1 MEKRE
6 AVCIALCFWAVNVTC
21 ASQSPSPRVGQD
33 GWQGLELGIS
43 NPSDWLGF
51 NKSPGG

>member
-21 ASQSPSPRVGQD
+21 ASQSPSASVGQD
-33 GWQGLELGIS
+33 GWQGLSIS

-51 NKSPGG
+51 DKFPGG